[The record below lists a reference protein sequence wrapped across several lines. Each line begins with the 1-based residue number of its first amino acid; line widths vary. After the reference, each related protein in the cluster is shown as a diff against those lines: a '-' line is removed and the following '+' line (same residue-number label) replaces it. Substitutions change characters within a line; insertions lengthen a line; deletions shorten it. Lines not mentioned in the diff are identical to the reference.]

1 MVRAIVTA
9 RPRPSADADYHRRM
23 LRTRASILVA
33 LAVAMAAVSK
43 AEPARAPARSVA
55 VTFDDLPGPPGAL
68 LAGDV
73 AALREN
79 TQRLLAA
86 LRASGVPVVG
96 FVNEGKLFVEG
107 ETPVM
112 AEQRIDVLR
121 QWLEAGHELGNH
133 TYSHRDLNTQ
143 PLEWFEQDVVR
154 GETVTRRLLA
164 EKKRSLRYF
173 RHPFLHVGLDLDK
186 RRAFETFLAERGY
199 EIAPVTVDNDE
210 YVYAFAYADARRRG
224 DAAMATRLAD
234 DYLRYMESVFAFI
247 EGVSRGLLGR
257 EIPQVLLLHA
267 NALNADRFPQLA
279 AIMKGRGYRFV
290 TLEEALRDEAYR
302 RPDTYVGTWGVSWLH
317 HWEITEGRKRS
328 PSPDPPDWVM
338 KAYEAAAR

>member
-1 MVRAIVTA
+1 MRSRRSALFLSTTLAAALSLACAATA
-9 RPRPSADADYHRRM
+9 G
-23 LRTRASILVA
+23 
-33 LAVAMAAVSK
+33 AATP
-43 AEPARAPARSVA
+43 ERSVA

-68 LAGDV
+68 LARDV
-73 AALREN
+73 ASLREN

-86 LRASGVPVVG
+86 FRASAVPVVG

-107 ETPVM
+107 ETPAT

-121 QWLEAGHELGNH
+121 LWLQAGHELGNH

-143 PLEWFEQDVVR
+143 PLEWFEEDVVR

-164 EKKRSLRYF
+164 EKGRRLRYF
-173 RHPFLHVGLDLDK
+173 RHPFLHVGLELDK
-186 RRAFETFLAERGY
+186 RRAFETFLAGRGY
-199 EIAPVTVDNDE
+199 TIAPVTIDNDD
-210 YVYAFAYADARRRG
+210 YIYAAAYADARRGG
-224 DAAMATRLAD
+224 DGAMATRLAD
-234 DYLRYMESVFAFI
+234 DYLRYMESVLVFI

-279 AIMKGRGYRFV
+279 AIMKARGYRFV
-290 TLEEALRDEAYR
+290 TLEAALRDEAYR
-302 RPDTYVGTWGVSWLH
+302 RPDTYVGPWGVSWLH

>member
-1 MVRAIVTA
+1 MNLPRAAVLL
-9 RPRPSADADYHRRM
+9 S
-23 LRTRASILVA
+23 VA
-33 LAVAMAAVSK
+33 LAA
-43 AEPARAPARSVA
+43 ARAPASAAERAVA
-55 VTFDDLPGPPGAL
+55 VTFDDLPGPSGAL
-68 LAGDV
+68 LASDV
-73 AALREN
+73 PALREN
-79 TQRLLAA
+79 TRKLLAA
-86 LRASGVPVVG
+86 FREARVPVVG

-107 ETPVM
+107 ETPAT

-121 QWLEAGHELGNH
+121 MWVQAGYELGNH

-154 GETVTRRLLA
+154 GEPVTRRLLA

-186 RRAFETFLAERGY
+186 RRAFETFLAGRGY
-199 EIAPVTVDNDE
+199 TVAPVTIDNDE
-210 YVYAFAYADARRRG
+210 YIYAAVYANARRRG
-224 DAAMATRLAD
+224 DDAMATRVAD
-234 DYLRYMESVFAFI
+234 DYLRYMESMLGFI

-279 AIMKGRGYRFV
+279 AMMKGRGYRFV

-328 PSPDPPDWVM
+328 PSPDPPDWVT
-338 KAYEAAAR
+338 KAYEAAER